1 MARIPQRLLRLRD
14 EKLFAGENILW
25 QSRPDAWAG
34 LRWTG
39 ATWWLSVPWIAMSAF
54 ANWMK
59 WIDGATYPL
68 LIVGAAFAAIPILF
82 FIRDLQTLYVIT
94 DRRVLI
100 LRGVWKDN
108 KPTAASM
115 SYNRVS
121 TPKVEKV
128 SGNVGHLY
136 FASDFSTQN
145 EDADH
150 TGRYGFRWVKDVER
164 VRELLSGAIG
174 KHA

>member
-1 MARIPQRLLRLRD
+1 M
-14 EKLFAGENILW
+14 
-25 QSRPDAWAG
+25 
-34 LRWTG
+34 
-39 ATWWLSVPWIAMSAF
+39 
-54 ANWMK
+54 
-59 WIDGATYPL
+59 
-68 LIVGAAFAAIPILF
+68 
-82 FIRDLQTLYVIT
+82 
-94 DRRVLI
+94 DRRHLVAQRAVDRHVGVCELDEVDRRGDVPALDRRRCFCGHPDPVFHPRSADAVCHHGPRALI

-108 KPTAASM
+108 KPTAAST

-136 FASDFSTQN
+136 FASGFSTQN

-150 TGRYGFRWVKDVER
+150 TGRYGFRCVKDVEK